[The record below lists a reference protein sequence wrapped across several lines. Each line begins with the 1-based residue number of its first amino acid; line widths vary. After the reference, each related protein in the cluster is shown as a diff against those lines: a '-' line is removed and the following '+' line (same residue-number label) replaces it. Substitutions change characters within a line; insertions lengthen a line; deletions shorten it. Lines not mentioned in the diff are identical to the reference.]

1 MGEQEREGGVSPHV
15 SPQANVA
22 DVGGLISGAGFS
34 LPTVDVDDIT
44 IQYSDA
50 FMLMDELRGLI
61 LTFLV
66 RLMLLSCGNLGHL
79 HLYRRVC
86 ARVVRSNDELSRT
99 VLRCKLVNTPEACSR
114 RHMA

>member
-1 MGEQEREGGVSPHV
+1 MIRVVGRRVLKPDGVFVGAMLGGSTLNDLRRAMTMGEQEREGGVSPHV

-50 FMLMDELRGLI
+50 FMLMDELRGLRSVPRI
-61 LTFLV
+61 A
-66 RLMLLSCGNLGHL
+66 
-79 HLYRRVC
+79 LYKS
-86 ARVVRSNDELSRT
+86 AS
-99 VLRCKLVNTPEACSR
+99 
-114 RHMA
+114 